1 VKSRAEGF
9 SDGPNRPMLR
19 AGKAERDAAV
29 SERPRES
36 DNMGEG
42 ARRTVVLADQ
52 HPLWTA
58 AVERIVNG
66 LGMDVVGRTTSSN
79 DALDLVQQHACD
91 ILVTS
96 ISMPAGEP
104 NGIELAAKAIARV
117 PDLKVIVLTSDDD
130 PRQIDAAFRA
140 GAVAYVVKTADA
152 DELRAVI
159 QQAFSDSIFLPSLL
173 PDPAPEA
180 TAATSAPAPPPRVVP
195 VVPTGTQRIGGVDLT
210 PREVEIL
217 QLVAQGLSNS
227 ELADRL
233 WVSDQTVK
241 FHLSNVYRKLH
252 VESRAKASR
261 WAAVHGLL
269 STR

>member
-1 VKSRAEGF
+1 MQM
-9 SDGPNRPMLR
+9 D
-19 AGKAERDAAV
+19 
-29 SERPRES
+29 
-36 DNMGEG
+36 EG

-58 AVERIVNG
+58 AVERIVRG
-66 LGMDVVGRTTSSN
+66 LGMDVVGKTTSSN
-79 DALDLVQQHACD
+79 EALELVQQHRCD
-91 ILVTS
+91 VLVTAV
-96 ISMPAGEP
+96 SMPSGQM
-104 NGIELAAKAIARV
+104 NGIELTAKAVARV
-117 PDLKVIVLTSDDD
+117 PSLKVIVLTSDDD
-130 PRQIDAAFRA
+130 VRQIDAAFSA

-159 QQAFSDSIFLPSLL
+159 HQAFSDSIFLPSLL
-173 PDPAPEA
+173 P
-180 TAATSAPAPPPRVVP
+180 APAPFPAPDPEPAVTAPEPPPRRLLAIT
-195 VVPTGTQRIGGVDLT
+195 TGTQRIGGVDLT

-217 QLVAQGLSNS
+217 QLVAHGMSNS
-227 ELADRL
+227 ELAERL

-269 STR
+269 AREPHDSASPV

>member
-1 VKSRAEGF
+1 MG
-9 SDGPNRPMLR
+9 DGLR
-19 AGKAERDAAV
+19 R
-29 SERPRES
+29 S
-36 DNMGEG
+36 
-42 ARRTVVLADQ
+42 VVLADP

-58 AVERIVNG
+58 AVERIVRS
-66 LGMDVVGRTTSSN
+66 LAMEVVGKTTSSN
-79 DALDLVQQHACD
+79 EALELVQQNECD

-96 ISMPAGEP
+96 IAMPSGEP
-104 NGIELAAKAIARV
+104 NGIELTAKAVARV
-117 PDLKVIVLTSDDD
+117 PSLKVIVLASDDD

-159 QQAFSDSIFLPSLL
+159 QQAFSDSIFLPSAL
-173 PDPAPEA
+173 PAP
-180 TAATSAPAPPPRVVP
+180 AATVTVPPPRATP
-195 VVPTGTQRIGGVDLT
+195 VVPTGTQRIGGIDLT

-217 QLVAQGLSNS
+217 QLLAQGLSNS

-269 STR
+269 SHEPRDSASSA